1 MCLVHGLS
9 GFDSEQGGGIVKP
22 GQPVSHND
30 AEVLL
35 RAVQRK
41 LGRTLTMRDVPKA
54 VRTSARALDVEKAM
68 RMIEAEMLA
77 SLKRCE
83 DLEREL

>member
-1 MCLVHGLS
+1 M
-9 GFDSEQGGGIVKP
+9 KP

-30 AEVLL
+30 ASVLL

-41 LGRTLTMRDVPKA
+41 LGQRLTMRDVPKPGYVSKRQA
-54 VRTSARALDVEKAM
+54 DRERAM

>member
-1 MCLVHGLS
+1 M
-9 GFDSEQGGGIVKP
+9 KP

-30 AEVLL
+30 ASVLL

-41 LGRTLTMRDVPKA
+41 TGTKLAMREIPKPA
-54 VRTSARALDVEKAM
+54 MVSRRQAACERAM

-77 SLKRCE
+77 SIARCE
-83 DLEREL
+83 ALEREL

>member
-1 MCLVHGLS
+1 MT
-9 GFDSEQGGGIVKP
+9 P

-30 AEVLL
+30 SCVLL

-41 LGRTLTMRDVPKA
+41 LGQRLVMRGVAKPERVSQRQVDA
-54 VRTSARALDVEKAM
+54 ERAM

-77 SLKRCE
+77 SLTRCA
-83 DLEREL
+83 DLERET

>member
-1 MCLVHGLS
+1 M
-9 GFDSEQGGGIVKP
+9 KP

-30 AEVLL
+30 ACVLL

-41 LGRTLTMRDVPKA
+41 TGQRLTMRA
-54 VRTSARALDVEKAM
+54 VDKPERISARQQDREKAM

-77 SLKRCE
+77 SLARCE
-83 DLEREL
+83 ALEREL

>member
-1 MCLVHGLS
+1 M
-9 GFDSEQGGGIVKP
+9 KP

-30 AEVLL
+30 ASVLL

-41 LGRTLTMRDVPKA
+41 LDKPLIMRDIKPA
-54 VRTSARALDVEKAM
+54 VWITRRQADRERAM

-77 SLKRCE
+77 SMARC
-83 DLEREL
+83 DALEREV

>member
-1 MCLVHGLS
+1 M
-9 GFDSEQGGGIVKP
+9 KP

-30 AEVLL
+30 ASVLL

-41 LGRTLTMRDVPKA
+41 AGVKLTMRTVQRPE
-54 VRTSARALDVEKAM
+54 RLSARQQACEKAM

-77 SLKRCE
+77 SIARCAK
-83 DLEREL
+83 LEREM